1 MVQAAAMVVCSA
13 CGVENEGDARF
24 CKSCGTAFAG
34 SVAAREQRKTV
45 TVVFCDVVGST
56 ALGESQDPEAVR
68 VLLVRYFERMRGI
81 VEAHGGTVQKFIG
94 DAVVAVFG
102 VPAVHEDDAVRAVRA
117 AVEMREALPQLQL
130 GARIGVNTGEVVTS
144 SDDTLVTGD
153 AVNVAA
159 RLQQAASPGEVMIGE
174 PTRAL
179 ARDAISVEELAPLEL
194 KGKAEPVAAFRL
206 VAVQADAPGV
216 ARRHLAPMV
225 GREYELGLLRM
236 AFEGALRRPECVLF
250 TLLGAAGVGKSR
262 LVREFLMG
270 VGARVA
276 EGRCLAYGEGITYRP
291 VIEVVEPLGGADEQ
305 LLAASPGASE
315 TLGALLGRTGAPTT
329 PEETAWA
336 VRKLFEAAA
345 QERPLVVV
353 FDDIH
358 WGEPAFLDLVE
369 HVAEMSRQAP
379 ILLLC
384 IARPELLDHR
394 PGWGRGK
401 LNATTVLLEPLDS
414 AEAEELI
421 GRLLGGVELE
431 PGLDERIRLT
441 AEGNPLFLEEMVA
454 MLSDSGGG
462 EVTVPPTIRA
472 LLAARLD
479 QLAQSERSV
488 LDRGSVEGLL
498 FHSTAVEALAR
509 IPVPV
514 EHELAALV
522 RRELVRPDRPE
533 LPVGDAFRFRHILI
547 RDAAYDAL
555 PKASRAELH
564 ERFADWLDQHSAR
577 LLDRDELLGYHLEQA
592 YRYWAELGRVDADT
606 RELGERAAAHLQAA
620 GLRATDR
627 GDVHAAASLLGRAL
641 EVGIAEPRERA
652 HLQVELGEALTGT
665 GRRVE
670 ADVVMAEAIEA
681 ATAAGERGL
690 AACALAMRALRRHRY
705 VDEGLASVGAAAE
718 EAIQICSQLGDTRGL
733 AVAWRLLAWT
743 LNHQGRLLDT
753 SYHEHALEFADASGD
768 RRARR
773 SAIVGLCGALCL
785 LPIPAGEA
793 IGRVEE
799 LLAGARDDRVLEARV
814 KLHLAH
820 LYAMA
825 GRSEEA
831 LETILESSEV
841 LDELND
847 YSDWIGWINW
857 ANARELAGDRIGA
870 EKGMIKTLSYFQEL
884 DVAPTAKQVSV
895 ALAFSYCDDGRW
907 EEAATLVAQGRELPL
922 LENPL
927 RAAVRLAA
935 EARVAAHSGELDE
948 AVATAERAVAVVDT
962 AVYPNDR
969 ARIRLALAEV
979 YRAAGRQAD
988 ADAATA
994 AALELYELKG
1004 NVAAAARVRASDS
1017 SL

>member
-1 MVQAAAMVVCSA
+1 MIVCSA
-13 CGVENEGDARF
+13 CGAENDGDARF
-24 CKSCGTAFAG
+24 CKSCGV
-34 SVAAREQRKTV
+34 SLAAAEVREQRKMV

-68 VLLVRYFERMRGI
+68 MLLMRYFERMRGI

-94 DAVVAVFG
+94 DAVVSVFG
-102 VPAVHEDDAVRAVRA
+102 VPVVHEDDALRAVRA
-117 AVEMREALPQLQL
+117 AVEMRAALPQLQV

-159 RLQQAASPGEVMIGE
+159 RLQQAASPGEILIGE

-179 ARDAISVEELAPLEL
+179 VRDAISVEELAPLEL
-194 KGKAEPVAAFRL
+194 KGKAEPVPAYRL
-206 VAVQADAPGV
+206 VTVGDAPE
-216 ARRHLAPMV
+216 RSHRSRFV
-225 GREYELGLLRM
+225 GRHKEL
-236 AFEGALRRPECVLF
+236 AV
-250 TLLGAAGVGKSR
+250 LGAAWERALADDRCELVTIVGEPGIGKSR
-262 LVREFLMG
+262 LVAELTGGLDARI
-270 VGARVA
+270 VG
-276 EGRCLAYGEGITYRP
+276 GRCLSYGEGIGYFP
-291 VIEVVEPLGGADEQ
+291 VVEVIRQLGVSAVDPAV
-305 LLAASPGASE
+305 AATIASLVGE
-315 TLGALLGRTGAPTT
+315 SEAPTS
-329 PEETAWA
+329 PDEIAWA
-336 VRKLFEAAA
+336 FRKLLEQEA
-345 QERPLVVV
+345 PLVVV
-353 FDDIH
+353 FDDIQ
-358 WGEPAFLDLVE
+358 WGGEAFLDLVE
-369 HVAEMSRQAP
+369 HLPSLSAGAS
-379 ILLLC
+379 LLLVC
-384 IARPELLDHR
+384 MARPELAERR
-394 PGWGRGK
+394 PRWPVALRLK
-401 LNATTVLLEPLDS
+401 PLAPAEVEALLSGEV
-414 AEAEELI
+414 A
-421 GRLLGGVELE
+421 GGQR
-431 PGLDERIRLT
+431 ERILR
-441 AEGNPLFLEEMVA
+441 AAGGNPLFVNEMVA
-454 MLSDSGGG
+454 MASAADG
-462 EVTVPPTIRA
+462 EVAVPATLKA

-479 QLAQSERSV
+479 QIEGAERGV
-488 LDRGSVEGLL
+488 LERGAVEGEV
-498 FHSTAVEALAR
+498 FHRGPVQALTGTQVT
-509 IPVPV
+509 PQ
-514 EHELAALV
+514 LGSLV
-522 RRELVRPDRPE
+522 RRELIRPDSGL
-533 LPVGDAFRFRHILI
+533 LPGDDAFRFCHLLV

-555 PKASRAELH
+555 PKVVRAELH
-564 ERFADWLDQHSAR
+564 GRFAGWLEQHAAG
-577 LLDRDELLGYHLEQA
+577 LVERDEIVGYHLQQA
-592 YRYWAELGRVDADT
+592 YRYRAELGRLDAET
-606 RELGERAAAHLQAA
+606 RELGELAAAHLRAA

-652 HLQVELGEALTGT
+652 HLQVELGEALAGT
-665 GRRVE
+665 GQRME
-670 ADVVMAEAIEA
+670 ADAVMAEAIEA
-681 ATAAGERGL
+681 ATAVGERGL
-690 AACALAMRALRRHRY
+690 AASALAMRALRRHRY
-705 VDEGLASVGAAAE
+705 VEDGLASVGAAAE
-718 EAIQICSQLGDTRGL
+718 EAIQICSELGDTRGL

-753 SYHEHALEFADASGD
+753 SYHERALEFAEASGD

-773 SAIVGLCGALCL
+773 SAIVGICGILCL
-785 LPIPAGEA
+785 LPIPAGEG

-831 LETILESSEV
+831 LETLRESAEV

-857 ANARELAGDRIGA
+857 ANARELAGDRVGA
-870 EKGMIKTLSYFQEL
+870 EKGMAEALSYFQEL

-895 ALAFSYCDDGRW
+895 ALALFYCDDGRW
-907 EEAATLVAQGRELPL
+907 EEAASLVVHRRELAL

-948 AVATAERAVAVVDT
+948 AVAIAERAVAVVDT

-1004 NVAAAARVRASDS
+1004 NVAAAARVRARAS
-1017 SL
+1017 SS